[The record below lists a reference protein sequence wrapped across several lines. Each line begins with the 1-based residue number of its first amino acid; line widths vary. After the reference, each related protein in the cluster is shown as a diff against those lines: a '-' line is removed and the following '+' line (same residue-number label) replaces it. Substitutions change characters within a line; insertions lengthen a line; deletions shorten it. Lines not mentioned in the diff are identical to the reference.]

1 MQKYAVLRNL
11 APRRRGASP
20 LESLGPRIATASV
33 PKPQVEVHD
42 LESNQVI
49 DVVKDPQVQSVAPIM
64 PTALIKP
71 MEIGVSAANDAWGCS
86 WQDWKMSCRRMLARG
101 AKCACP
107 PAHHQNLSRHGES
120 NFATIFFEQKNSFRK
135 ETLVFCKS

>member
-33 PKPQVEVHD
+33 PEPQIEVHD
-42 LESNQVI
+42 LKSNQVI

-71 MEIGVSAANDAWGCS
+71 MEIGVSAANDAWGIAAVKADVSSCS
-86 WQDWKMSCRRMLARG
+86 GDGVVVAILDTGIDTDSSGIRWR
-101 AKCACP
+101 
-107 PAHHQNLSRHGES
+107 
-120 NFATIFFEQKNSFRK
+120 
-135 ETLVFCKS
+135 